1 MDLNKKMD
9 YKNFHDGL
17 LSISLIQ
24 FIISLTFLISSIILK
39 PYIALE
45 PKERDFIVLLT
56 VLNMSFSIY
65 YIIEALK
72 LEKVFKLEDKHII
85 KFGKRIGIVSLVYL
99 PLYFTFLSL
108 LFLNLHE
115 LQVMMVYLNL
125 IIETL
130 LLGVIFK
137 EVYDLLF
144 ITEAERKFELEKNRK
159 LYLEP

>member
-1 MDLNKKMD
+1 MD
-9 YKNFHDGL
+9 YKDFHNGL

-56 VLNMSFSIY
+56 VLNISFSIY

-72 LEKVFKLEDKHII
+72 LEKVFKLEDKHVIR
-85 KFGKRIGIVSLVYL
+85 FGKRIGIVSLVYL
-99 PLYFTFLSL
+99 PLYFTFFSL
-108 LFLNLHE
+108 LFLDLHE

-125 IIETL
+125 IIDSL
-130 LLGVIFK
+130 LLGLVFK

-144 ITEAERKFELEKNRK
+144 IIEAERKFELEKNRK
-159 LYLEP
+159 LYFEP

>member
-1 MDLNKKMD
+1 MD
-9 YKNFHDGL
+9 YKDFHDGL

-24 FIISLTFLISSIILK
+24 FIISLTFLISSIVLK

-56 VLNMSFSIY
+56 VLNISFSIY

-72 LEKVFKLEDKHII
+72 LEKVFKLEDKHVV
-85 KFGKRIGIVSLVYL
+85 KFGKRIGIVSLIYL
-99 PLYFTFLSL
+99 PLYFTFFSL

-125 IIETL
+125 IIESL
-130 LLGVIFK
+130 LLGVVFK

>member
-1 MDLNKKMD
+1 MD

-24 FIISLTFLISSIILK
+24 FIISLTFLISSIVLK

-45 PKERDFIVLLT
+45 PKERDFIVILT
-56 VLNMSFSIY
+56 VFNMSFSIY

-72 LEKVFKLEDKHII
+72 LEKVFKLEDKHVI

-99 PLYFTFLSL
+99 PLYFTYFSL

-130 LLGVIFK
+130 LLGVVFK

>member
-1 MDLNKKMD
+1 MD

-17 LSISLIQ
+17 LSISLIK
-24 FIISLTFLISSIILK
+24 FIMSLTFLIGSIILK

-65 YIIEALK
+65 YIIEALR
-72 LEKVFKLEDKHII
+72 LEKVFKLEDKHVI

-99 PLYFTFLSL
+99 PLYFTFFSL

-130 LLGVIFK
+130 LLGVVFK

>member
-1 MDLNKKMD
+1 MD
-9 YKNFHDGL
+9 YKDFHDGL

-24 FIISLTFLISSIILK
+24 FIMSLTFLIGSIVLK

-45 PKERDFIVLLT
+45 PKERDFIVILT

-65 YIIEALK
+65 YIIEALR
-72 LEKVFKLEDKHII
+72 LEKVFKLEDKHVF
-85 KFGKRIGIVSLVYL
+85 KFGKRIGIVSLVYS
-99 PLYFTFLSL
+99 PLYLIFFSL
-108 LFLNLHE
+108 LFLDLHE
-115 LQVMMVYLNL
+115 LQVMIVYLNL
-125 IIETL
+125 IINTM
-130 LLGVIFK
+130 LLGVVFK

>member
-1 MDLNKKMD
+1 MD
-9 YKNFHDGL
+9 YKDFHDGL

-24 FIISLTFLISSIILK
+24 FIISLTFLISSIVLK

-56 VLNMSFSIY
+56 VLNISFSIY

-72 LEKVFKLEDKHII
+72 LEKVFKLEDKHVV
-85 KFGKRIGIVSLVYL
+85 KFGKRIGIVTLVYL
-99 PLYFTFLSL
+99 PLYFTFFSL

-130 LLGVIFK
+130 LLGVVFK

>member
-1 MDLNKKMD
+1 MD
-9 YKNFHDGL
+9 YKDFHNGL

-45 PKERDFIVLLT
+45 PEERDFIVLLT
-56 VLNMSFSIY
+56 VLNISFSIY

-72 LEKVFKLEDKHII
+72 LEKVFKLEDKHVIR
-85 KFGKRIGIVSLVYL
+85 FGKRIGIVSLVYL
-99 PLYFTFLSL
+99 PLYFTFFSL
-108 LFLNLHE
+108 LFLDLHE

-125 IIETL
+125 IIDSL
-130 LLGVIFK
+130 LLGLVFK

-144 ITEAERKFELEKNRK
+144 IIEAERKFELEKNRK
-159 LYLEP
+159 LYFEP

>member
-1 MDLNKKMD
+1 MD
-9 YKNFHDGL
+9 YKDFHDGL

-24 FIISLTFLISSIILK
+24 FIMSLTFLIGSIILK

-65 YIIEALK
+65 YIIEALR
-72 LEKVFKLEDKHII
+72 LEKVFKLEDKHVI

-99 PLYFTFLSL
+99 PLYFTFFSL
-108 LFLNLHE
+108 LILNLHE

-130 LLGVIFK
+130 LLGVVFK

-144 ITEAERKFELEKNRK
+144 ITEAERKIELEKNRK

>member
-1 MDLNKKMD
+1 MD
-9 YKNFHDGL
+9 YKDFHDGL

-24 FIISLTFLISSIILK
+24 FIISLTFLICSIILK

-65 YIIEALK
+65 YVIEALK
-72 LEKVFKLEDKHII
+72 LEKVFKLEDKYVI
-85 KFGKRIGIVSLVYL
+85 KFGKRIGIVSLVYS
-99 PLYFTFLSL
+99 PLYFTFFSL

-125 IIETL
+125 FIETL
-130 LLGVIFK
+130 LLGVVFK

-159 LYLEP
+159 LYFEP

>member
-1 MDLNKKMD
+1 MD
-9 YKNFHDGL
+9 YKDFHNGL

-45 PKERDFIVLLT
+45 PKERDFIVFLT
-56 VLNMSFSIY
+56 VLNISFSIY

-72 LEKVFKLEDKHII
+72 LEKVFKLEDKHVIR
-85 KFGKRIGIVSLVYL
+85 FGKRIGIVSLVYL
-99 PLYFTFLSL
+99 PLYFTFFSL
-108 LFLNLHE
+108 LFLDLHE

-125 IIETL
+125 IIDSL
-130 LLGVIFK
+130 LLGLVFK

-144 ITEAERKFELEKNRK
+144 IIEAERKFELEKNRK
-159 LYLEP
+159 LYFEP

>member
-1 MDLNKKMD
+1 MD

-17 LSISLIQ
+17 LSISLFQ

-45 PKERDFIVLLT
+45 PKERDFIVFLT

-65 YIIEALK
+65 YIIEALR
-72 LEKVFKLEDKHII
+72 LEKVFKLEDKHVI
-85 KFGKRIGIVSLVYL
+85 KFGKRIGIVSLVYS
-99 PLYFTFLSL
+99 PLYFMFFSL

-115 LQVMMVYLNL
+115 LQVMMIYLNL
-125 IIETL
+125 IVETL
-130 LLGVIFK
+130 LLGIVFK

-144 ITEAERKFELEKNRK
+144 ITETERKFELEKNRK

>member
-1 MDLNKKMD
+1 MD

-72 LEKVFKLEDKHII
+72 LEKVFKLEDKHVI

-99 PLYFTFLSL
+99 PLYFTFFSL

-130 LLGVIFK
+130 LLGVVFK

>member
-1 MDLNKKMD
+1 MD
-9 YKNFHDGL
+9 YKDFHDGL
-17 LSISLIQ
+17 LSIALIQ
-24 FIISLTFLISSIILK
+24 FIISLTFLIGSIVLK

-56 VLNMSFSIY
+56 ILNIIFSIY
-65 YIIEALK
+65 YVIEALII
-72 LEKVFKLEDKHII
+72 EKVFKLEDKHVI

-99 PLYFTFLSL
+99 PLYFTFFLL
-108 LFLNLHE
+108 LFFNLHE

-130 LLGVIFK
+130 LLGLVFK
-137 EVYDLLF
+137 EVYDILF
-144 ITEAERKFELEKNRK
+144 ITEVERKFELEKNRK

>member
-1 MDLNKKMD
+1 MG

-24 FIISLTFLISSIILK
+24 FIISLTFLIGSIILK
-39 PYIALE
+39 PFIALE

-56 VLNMSFSIY
+56 VLNISFSLY
-65 YIIEALK
+65 YIIEALR
-72 LEKVFKLEDKHII
+72 LEKVFKLEDKHVI

-130 LLGVIFK
+130 LLGVVFK

-144 ITEAERKFELEKNRK
+144 ITEAERKFELEKNLK

>member
-1 MDLNKKMD
+1 MD
-9 YKNFHDGL
+9 YKDFHEGL

-56 VLNMSFSIY
+56 VLNISFSIY
-65 YIIEALK
+65 YIIEALR
-72 LEKVFKLEDKHII
+72 LEKVFKLEDKHVI

-99 PLYFTFLSL
+99 PLYFTFFSL
-108 LFLNLHE
+108 LFFNLHE

>member
-1 MDLNKKMD
+1 MD

-24 FIISLTFLISSIILK
+24 FIISLTFLISSIVLK

-56 VLNMSFSIY
+56 VLNMSFSLY
-65 YIIEALK
+65 YIIEALR
-72 LEKVFKLEDKHII
+72 LEKVFKLEDKHVI

-99 PLYFTFLSL
+99 PLYFTFFSL

-130 LLGVIFK
+130 LLGVVFK

>member
-1 MDLNKKMD
+1 MD

-72 LEKVFKLEDKHII
+72 LEKVFKLEDKHVI

-130 LLGVIFK
+130 LLGVVFK

-159 LYLEP
+159 LYLKP

>member
-1 MDLNKKMD
+1 MD
-9 YKNFHDGL
+9 YKDFHDGL

-65 YIIEALK
+65 YIIEALR

-85 KFGKRIGIVSLVYL
+85 KFGKRIGIVSLVYS
-99 PLYFTFLSL
+99 PLYFTFFSL

-130 LLGVIFK
+130 LLGVVFK

-144 ITEAERKFELEKNRK
+144 ITETERKFELEKNRK

>member
-1 MDLNKKMD
+1 MD

-17 LSISLIQ
+17 LSISLFQ
-24 FIISLTFLISSIILK
+24 FIISLTFLISSLILK

-45 PKERDFIVLLT
+45 PEERDFIVFLT
-56 VLNMSFSIY
+56 IINMSFSIY
-65 YIIEALK
+65 YLIEALK
-72 LEKVFKLEDKHII
+72 LEKVFKLEDKHVIN
-85 KFGKRIGIVSLVYL
+85 FGKRIGIVSLVYS
-99 PLYFTFLSL
+99 PFYFTFLSL

-115 LQVMMVYLNL
+115 LLVMMVYLNL

-130 LLGVIFK
+130 LFGVVFK

-144 ITEAERKFELEKNRK
+144 ITETERKFELEKNRK

>member
-1 MDLNKKMD
+1 MD
-9 YKNFHDGL
+9 YKDFHDGL

-24 FIISLTFLISSIILK
+24 FIISLTFLISSIVLK

-65 YIIEALK
+65 YIIEALR
-72 LEKVFKLEDKHII
+72 LEKVFKLEDKHVI

-99 PLYFTFLSL
+99 PLYFTFFSL

-125 IIETL
+125 IINTL
-130 LLGVIFK
+130 LLGVVFK

-144 ITEAERKFELEKNRK
+144 ITEAERKFELDKNRK

>member
-1 MDLNKKMD
+1 MD
-9 YKNFHDGL
+9 YKDFHDGL

-24 FIISLTFLISSIILK
+24 FIVSLTFLISSIILK

-45 PKERDFIVLLT
+45 PKERDFIVILT
-56 VLNMSFSIY
+56 VLNISFSIY
-65 YIIEALK
+65 YIIEAIK
-72 LEKVFKLEDKHII
+72 LEKVFKLEDKHVI

-99 PLYFTFLSL
+99 PLYFTFFSL

-130 LLGVIFK
+130 LIGVVFK
-137 EVYDLLF
+137 ETYDLLF

>member
-1 MDLNKKMD
+1 MD

-24 FIISLTFLISSIILK
+24 FIISLTFLISSIVLK

-45 PKERDFIVLLT
+45 PKERDFIVILT
-56 VLNMSFSIY
+56 VFNMSFSIY

-72 LEKVFKLEDKHII
+72 LEKVFKLEDEHVI

-99 PLYFTFLSL
+99 PLYFTYFSL

-125 IIETL
+125 IIESL
-130 LLGVIFK
+130 LLGVVFK

>member
-1 MDLNKKMD
+1 MD
-9 YKNFHDGL
+9 YKDFHDGL

-24 FIISLTFLISSIILK
+24 FIMSLTFLIGSIILK

-65 YIIEALK
+65 YIIEALR
-72 LEKVFKLEDKHII
+72 LEKVFKLEDKHVI

-99 PLYFTFLSL
+99 PLYFTFFSL

-130 LLGVIFK
+130 LLGVVFK

>member
-1 MDLNKKMD
+1 MD
-9 YKNFHDGL
+9 YKDFHDGL

-24 FIISLTFLISSIILK
+24 FIISLTFLISSIVLK

-56 VLNMSFSIY
+56 ALNMSFSFY
-65 YIIEALK
+65 YVIAALR
-72 LEKVFKLEDKHII
+72 LEKIFKLEDKHVI
-85 KFGKRIGIVSLVYL
+85 KFGKRIGIVSLVYS
-99 PLYFTFLSL
+99 PLYFTFFSL
-108 LFLNLHE
+108 LFFNLHE
-115 LQVMMVYLNL
+115 LQVMMIYLNL

-130 LLGVIFK
+130 LLGLVFK
-137 EVYDLLF
+137 EACDLLF

>member
-1 MDLNKKMD
+1 MD
-9 YKNFHDGL
+9 YKDFHEGL
-17 LSISLIQ
+17 LSIALIQ
-24 FIISLTFLISSIILK
+24 FIISLTFLIGSIVLK

-56 VLNMSFSIY
+56 ILNIIFSIY
-65 YIIEALK
+65 YVIEALII
-72 LEKVFKLEDKHII
+72 EKVFKLEDKHVI

-99 PLYFTFLSL
+99 PLYFTFFLL
-108 LFLNLHE
+108 LFFNLHE

-130 LLGVIFK
+130 LLGLVFK
-137 EVYDLLF
+137 EVYDILF
-144 ITEAERKFELEKNRK
+144 ITEVERKFELEKNRK

>member
-1 MDLNKKMD
+1 MD
-9 YKNFHDGL
+9 YKDFHDGL

-65 YIIEALK
+65 YIIEALR

-85 KFGKRIGIVSLVYL
+85 KFGKRIGIVSLVYS
-99 PLYFTFLSL
+99 PLYFTFFSL

-130 LLGVIFK
+130 LLGVVFK

>member
-1 MDLNKKMD
+1 MD

-24 FIISLTFLISSIILK
+24 FIISLTFLISSIVLK

-65 YIIEALK
+65 YIIEALR
-72 LEKVFKLEDKHII
+72 LEKVFKLEDKHVI

-99 PLYFTFLSL
+99 PLYFTYFSL

-130 LLGVIFK
+130 LLGVVFK

>member
-1 MDLNKKMD
+1 MD

-24 FIISLTFLISSIILK
+24 FIISLTFLISSIVLK

-45 PKERDFIVLLT
+45 PKERDFIVILT
-56 VLNMSFSIY
+56 VFNMSFSIY

-72 LEKVFKLEDKHII
+72 LEKVFKLEDKHVI

-99 PLYFTFLSL
+99 PLYFTFFSL

-125 IIETL
+125 IIESL
-130 LLGVIFK
+130 LLGVVFK

>member
-1 MDLNKKMD
+1 MD
-9 YKNFHDGL
+9 YKDFHDGL

-24 FIISLTFLISSIILK
+24 FIISLTFLIGSIILK

-56 VLNMSFSIY
+56 VLNLSFSIY
-65 YIIEALK
+65 YIIEALR
-72 LEKVFKLEDKHII
+72 LEKVFKLEDKHVI
-85 KFGKRIGIVSLVYL
+85 KFGKRIGIVSLVYS
-99 PLYFTFLSL
+99 PLYFIFFSL

-130 LLGVIFK
+130 LLGVVFK

>member
-1 MDLNKKMD
+1 MD
-9 YKNFHDGL
+9 YKEFHDGL

-24 FIISLTFLISSIILK
+24 FIISLTFLISSIVLK

-56 VLNMSFSIY
+56 VLNISFSIY

-72 LEKVFKLEDKHII
+72 LEKVFKLEDKHVV
-85 KFGKRIGIVSLVYL
+85 KFGKRIGIVSLIYL
-99 PLYFTFLSL
+99 PLYFTFFSL

-115 LQVMMVYLNL
+115 LQVMIVYLNL
-125 IIETL
+125 IIESL
-130 LLGVIFK
+130 LLGVVFK

>member
-1 MDLNKKMD
+1 MD
-9 YKNFHDGL
+9 YKNFRDGL

-56 VLNMSFSIY
+56 VLNMCFSIY
-65 YIIEALK
+65 YIIEALR
-72 LEKVFKLEDKHII
+72 LEKVFKLEDRHVI

-99 PLYFTFLSL
+99 PLYFTFFSL
-108 LFLNLHE
+108 LFFNLHE

-130 LLGVIFK
+130 LIGVVFK

>member
-1 MDLNKKMD
+1 MD
-9 YKNFHDGL
+9 YKDFHDGL

-24 FIISLTFLISSIILK
+24 FIMSLTFLISSIVLK

-65 YIIEALK
+65 YVIEALR
-72 LEKVFKLEDKHII
+72 LEKVFKLEDKYVI
-85 KFGKRIGIVSLVYL
+85 KFGKRIGIVSLVYS
-99 PLYFTFLSL
+99 PLYFTFFSL
-108 LFLNLHE
+108 LFLDLHE

-130 LLGVIFK
+130 LLGVVFK
-137 EVYDLLF
+137 EAYDLLF

>member
-1 MDLNKKMD
+1 MD

>member
-1 MDLNKKMD
+1 MD
-9 YKNFHDGL
+9 YKDFHEGL
-17 LSISLIQ
+17 LSIALIQ
-24 FIISLTFLISSIILK
+24 FIISLTFLIGSIVLK

-56 VLNMSFSIY
+56 ILNIIFSIY
-65 YIIEALK
+65 YVIEALII
-72 LEKVFKLEDKHII
+72 EKVFKLEDKHVI

-99 PLYFTFLSL
+99 PLYFTFFLL
-108 LFLNLHE
+108 LFFNLHE
-115 LQVMMVYLNL
+115 LQVMMVYLIL

-130 LLGVIFK
+130 LLGLVFK
-137 EVYDLLF
+137 EVYDILF

>member
-1 MDLNKKMD
+1 MD
-9 YKNFHDGL
+9 YKDFHDGL

-24 FIISLTFLISSIILK
+24 FIISLTFLISSIVLK

-56 VLNMSFSIY
+56 VLNISFSIY

-72 LEKVFKLEDKHII
+72 LEKVFKLEDKHVV
-85 KFGKRIGIVSLVYL
+85 KFGKRIGIVTLVYL
-99 PLYFTFLSL
+99 PLYFTFFSL

-125 IIETL
+125 IIESL
-130 LLGVIFK
+130 LLGVVFK

>member
-1 MDLNKKMD
+1 MD
-9 YKNFHDGL
+9 YKDFHDGL

-56 VLNMSFSIY
+56 VLNISFSIY

-72 LEKVFKLEDKHII
+72 LEKVFKLEDKHVIR
-85 KFGKRIGIVSLVYL
+85 FGKRIGIVSLVYL
-99 PLYFTFLSL
+99 PLYFTFFSL
-108 LFLNLHE
+108 LFLDLHE

-125 IIETL
+125 IIDSL
-130 LLGVIFK
+130 LLGLVFK

-144 ITEAERKFELEKNRK
+144 IIEAERKFELEKNRK
-159 LYLEP
+159 LYFEP